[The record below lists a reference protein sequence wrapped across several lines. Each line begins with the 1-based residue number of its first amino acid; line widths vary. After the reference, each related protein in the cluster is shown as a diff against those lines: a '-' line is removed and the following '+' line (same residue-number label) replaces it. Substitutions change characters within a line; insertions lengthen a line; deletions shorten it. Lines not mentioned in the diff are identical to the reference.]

1 MKPGDKY
8 TLIHITENSF
18 NKEVEI
24 LRLFDYE
31 DSDSYYPCVEYRGS
45 ESSHVMDDTEWR
57 LMDTTT
63 FLDLYEAVPVS
74 ETHYYRDTRN
84 GNVARV
90 ETEEFPKKLAFFE
103 NSPYYERVYICTADQ
118 LGII

>member
-1 MKPGDKY
+1 MKPGDKC

-18 NKEVEI
+18 NQEVEI
-24 LRLFDYE
+24 IRLLDYE
-31 DSDSYYPCVEYRGS
+31 DSDSYYRCVEYRPLGGS
-45 ESSHVMDDTEWR
+45 DSTEWR
-57 LMDTTT
+57 LMDTDT

-84 GNVARV
+84 DNVTRV
-90 ETEEFPKKLAFFE
+90 KTDEFPKKLAFFE